1 MRLAI
6 FGALPREL
14 KYVIKDLGATKNSEG
29 WPFPVHTAATGR
41 HNITIVQTGMGMPR
55 AVAALHVVLDKESP
69 GLVLSIGFCGALYEQ
84 AIPGDLVRASQFLFL
99 MPTTDREISFSTLG
113 TTGHSPDFPEIEQTM
128 ERLSA
133 TVAIRKAAIITFA
146 RQIKKRVLA
155 KEIPAGLE
163 FPVCDME
170 TFGIAGLSRERNIPF
185 LSFRAVSDTLDVE
198 VPPELV
204 GVVDENGEPRLGRLF
219 SAVTTNPSLV
229 TDVLRLRRDSETA
242 ARNLGMLIKQ
252 LSGALS

>member
-1 MRLAI
+1 
-6 FGALPREL
+6 
-14 KYVIKDLGATKNSEG
+14 
-29 WPFPVHTAATGR
+29 
-41 HNITIVQTGMGMPR
+41 
-55 AVAALHVVLDKESP
+55 
-69 GLVLSIGFCGALYEQ
+69 
-84 AIPGDLVRASQFLFL
+84 

-219 SAVTTNPSLV
+219 SAVTTNPALV

-242 ARNLGMLIKQ
+242 ARNLGMLIEQ